1 MTRQDLLSSLAV
13 QYSISVMEAYKIY
26 IVEDDPWYGE
36 ILAYHLGLNPDY
48 KVFRFETG
56 QDCLA
61 KMPGKPDLIT
71 IDFSLPDMKGDEL
84 FKRIREL
91 NPFVPVI
98 VISSQEEVQVAID
111 LFKMG
116 VNDYL
121 IKDEATKDLLWN
133 SVIRIRENQSL
144 KKEVEH
150 LKQELGQ
157 KFSFQK
163 SIIGQ
168 SESLK
173 KVFALME
180 KAAKT
185 NINVS
190 ITGETGTGKE
200 VVAKAVHY
208 NSERKKKNFVA
219 VNMAAIPKELIESE
233 LFGHEKG
240 AFTGAIARKA
250 GKFEEANGGT
260 IFLDEIA
267 EMDLSLQSK
276 LLRVLQ
282 EREVIRVGGNEKVKL
297 DVRLIVAT
305 HRNLAEEVKKGQF
318 REDLYYRII
327 GLPIELPP
335 LRERGN
341 DILILAKHFADE
353 FGKENKLG
361 TLQFS
366 NEAKDKLLQYHF
378 PGNVREL
385 KSIVELAAVMCENNE
400 IGADDITYT
409 STKKDDFMMSENKTL
424 REYTCDIIRYSLK
437 KHNDDVIAT
446 ANALD
451 IGKSTIYK
459 MIQNGEVK
467 I

>member
-1 MTRQDLLSSLAV
+1 
-13 QYSISVMEAYKIY
+13 
-26 IVEDDPWYGE
+26 
-36 ILAYHLGLNPDY
+36 
-48 KVFRFETG
+48 
-56 QDCLA
+56 
-61 KMPGKPDLIT
+61 
-71 IDFSLPDMKGDEL
+71 
-84 FKRIREL
+84 
-91 NPFVPVI
+91 
-98 VISSQEEVQVAID
+98 
-111 LFKMG
+111 
-116 VNDYL
+116 
-121 IKDEATKDLLWN
+121 
-133 SVIRIRENQSL
+133 
-144 KKEVEH
+144 
-150 LKQELGQ
+150 
-157 KFSFQK
+157 
-163 SIIGQ
+163 
-168 SESLK
+168 
-173 KVFALME
+173 ME